1 MASLSS
7 LISDVYTLTNRPDLV
22 AETELAVKKA
32 TLKMH
37 HVDFFKKDLFET
49 GITWNPVAYIQSL
62 EYKVI
67 APRWRKLSY
76 LRKYQDGVPGVF
88 FSQLTPEESLDR
100 YNVQKENICYLAGD
114 MIEIRSDSQDLYM
127 LLGAY
132 LHPDITT
139 TGYSSWIADEHP
151 YAIVFDAAAS
161 IFKAIG
167 QDEKAAYFKQDVI
180 EQIALL
186 RQNQI

>member
-7 LISDVYTLTNRPDLV
+7 LMTDVYTLTNRPDLV

-32 TLKMH
+32 TLKLH
-37 HVDFFKKDLFET
+37 QVDFFKKDLFET
-49 GITWNPVAYIQSL
+49 GITWSPVDYIQSL

-67 APRWRKLSY
+67 HPRWRKLDY
-76 LRKYQDGVPGVF
+76 LRKYTDGQPGDF
-88 FSQLTPEESLDR
+88 FIQLTPQESLDR

-114 MIEIRSDSQDLYM
+114 MIEIRSNTEDTYM

-139 TGYSSWIADEHP
+139 AGFSSWIADEHP
-151 YAIVFDAAAS
+151 YAIIYDAAAS

-186 RQNQI
+186 RQNQL